1 MVFKYSFWLFYFQE
15 LLKDESELV
24 RRATEERWEIWG
36 LKHGTGQIVEGLT
49 DALKRDPRVEIVTNT
64 PCQSVDLNSKSATVR
79 LKRNISYSWCT
90 I

>member
-1 MVFKYSFWLFYFQE
+1 MFKYSFWLFYFQE

-36 LKHGTGQIVEGLT
+36 LKGGTGQIVEGLT

-79 LKRNISYSWCT
+79 LKRNISYS
-90 I
+90 